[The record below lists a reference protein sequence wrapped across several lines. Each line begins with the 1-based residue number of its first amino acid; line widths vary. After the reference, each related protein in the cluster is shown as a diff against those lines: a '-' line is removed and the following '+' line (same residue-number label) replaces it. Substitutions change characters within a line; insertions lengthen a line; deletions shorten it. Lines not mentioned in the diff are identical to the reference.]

1 VLALTATA
9 TASVKEDVVQALG
22 LVNCVVFRQSFNRPN
37 LWYSV
42 VPKTKKCLE
51 DIDKF
56 IKENHFDECGII
68 YCLSRMD
75 CEKVSER
82 LQEFGHKAAFYHGSM
97 EPEQRAFIQTQWSKD
112 EINIIC
118 ATVAFGMGINKPDVR
133 FVIHHSLPKSIEG
146 YHQECGRAGRDG
158 QRSSCV
164 LYYGYGDYIRV
175 KHMISQGGVDQ
186 SPMATGYN
194 RVASSGRLLETNTEN
209 LLRMVRYCENEVECR
224 RFLQLVHLGEKFD
237 STNCKKTCDN
247 CCSSQSL
254 IDKDVTLITRQ
265 LVELVKQTGERFSSA
280 HILEVYRGSLNQM
293 VKKHRH
299 ETLQF
304 HGAGKHLSKIEVSRI
319 LHYLVTEDILV
330 EDVRKSDMYGS
341 VSSLLQVNNAK
352 ATILFSGSQTIVMK
366 YDFALISFFMV
377 YRN

>member
-1 VLALTATA
+1 
-9 TASVKEDVVQALG
+9 
-22 LVNCVVFRQSFNRPN
+22 
-37 LWYSV
+37 
-42 VPKTKKCLE
+42 
-51 DIDKF
+51 
-56 IKENHFDECGII
+56 
-68 YCLSRMD
+68 
-75 CEKVSER
+75 
-82 LQEFGHKAAFYHGSM
+82 
-97 EPEQRAFIQTQWSKD
+97 
-112 EINIIC
+112 
-118 ATVAFGMGINKPDVR
+118 
-133 FVIHHSLPKSIEG
+133 
-146 YHQECGRAGRDG
+146 
-158 QRSSCV
+158 
-164 LYYGYGDYIRV
+164 
-175 KHMISQGGVDQ
+175 
-186 SPMATGYN
+186 
-194 RVASSGRLLETNTEN
+194 
-209 LLRMVRYCENEVECR
+209 
-224 RFLQLVHLGEKFD
+224 
-237 STNCKKTCDN
+237 
-247 CCSSQSL
+247 L